1 MNKSLL
7 ILFLITVFTLVSCRK
22 DFSFEQS
29 SGGLEFSKQTVYL
42 DTVFTNIGSSTYRL
56 KVYNRSDKDI
66 SIPSIQLQKGLS
78 SKYRIMVDG
87 ATGNGKIFNNVELL
101 AKDSLYIFIETTTS
115 IADANSTDFLYTD
128 KIQFLNTSNSPQ
140 SVDLVTLIKDAYFIR
155 PNRTGSAS
163 NNYVYETIN
172 LGLDANN
179 VSITPIGT
187 NLISNDPINGDELHW
202 TNTKPYV
209 IYGYALVPDT
219 KTLIVDA
226 GSRIYF
232 HANSGLIVA
241 KNANI
246 QINGTSPPTATPES
260 LINEVT
266 FEGDRLEPAFEDI
279 PGQWGAVVNYSQNS
293 GNLINHLTLKN
304 ATVGLINQQRLYSS
318 NPADVYTPKMNINN
332 SKFFNCSNIG
342 ILNRGAQVDGKNLV
356 VNYCGELSL
365 ACTLGGS
372 YDFTHCTFNNN
383 FNNTKQLSVLL
394 NDYLDVTSTR
404 YLKSLTQANFTNC
417 IIYGSNRVEVLL
429 DNVSTTNLFNFNFN
443 KCLIK
448 FDDSGNNALAT
459 NALYNGIRNTTLN
472 IRNQNPKFKNSAK
485 NQMTILT
492 GSPVINN
499 GVNISPN
506 FNDILNKARPT
517 PPNTNPDIG
526 AYQF

>member
-7 ILFLITVFTLVSCRK
+7 ILFLLTVLTLVSCRK

-29 SGGLEFSKQTVYL
+29 SGGLEFSKKTVYL

-66 SIPSIQLQKGLS
+66 SIPAIQLQKGLS

-87 ATGNGKIFNNVELL
+87 ISGNGKIFNNVELL
-101 AKDSLYIFIETTTS
+101 AQDSLYIFIETTTS
-115 IADANSTDFLYTD
+115 IADANPTDFLYTD
-128 KIQFLNTSNSPQ
+128 KIEFLNTSGTAQ
-140 SVDLVTLIKDAYFIR
+140 SVDLVTLIKDAYFIFPKR
-155 PNRTGSAS
+155 
-163 NNYVYETIN
+163 NNLNQYETIN
-172 LGLDANN
+172 LGLDADLLP
-179 VSITPIGT
+179 ITPIGS
-187 NLISNDPINGDELHW
+187 NLIVNDPVNGDELHW

-246 QINGTSPPTATPES
+246 QINGTSPPAATPES
-260 LINEVT
+260 LVNEVT
-266 FEGDRLEPAFEDI
+266 FEGDRLEPAFEDV
-279 PGQWGAVVNYSQNS
+279 PGQWGTIVNYSQNN

-304 ATVGLINQQRLYSS
+304 ATVGIINQQRLYSS
-318 NPADVYTPKMNINN
+318 NAADVYTPKMTVNN
-332 SKFFNCSNIG
+332 SKFLNCSNIG

-356 VNYCGELSL
+356 VNYCGEVGL

-372 YDFTHCTFNNN
+372 YDFTQCTFNNN

-394 NDYLDVTSTR
+394 NDYLDVSTTR
-404 YLKSLTQANFTNC
+404 YLKNLTQANFTNC
-417 IIYGSNRVEVLL
+417 IIYGSNRVEVLF
-429 DNVSTTNLFNFNFN
+429 DKVSTTNLFNYNFN

-448 FDDSGNNALAT
+448 FDDSGNNALAS
-459 NALYNGIRNTTLN
+459 NAMYDGIRNATLN
-472 IRNQNPKFKNSAK
+472 IRNQNPKFKNVAK
-485 NQMTILT
+485 NQLNILT
-492 GSPVINN
+492 GSPAINTGAN
-499 GVNISPN
+499 LTPN
-506 FNDILNKARPT
+506 FNDILNKVRPT